1 VAKKLIISWSTY
13 EFMKYISG
21 LIITEPADYIVMVIC
36 KDDRRPILG
45 CEQLCRDAIY
55 AQRRHD
61 LFAVGKYL
69 KIKKLY
75 NLNCEPDVINVHK
88 LVAQIQIN
96 IMLSQ
101 IGEIYY
107 SDNIF
112 LNRIFKVFPKGVK
125 VYSFGD
131 IVDIPPSKE
140 VRLSIKD
147 YDKKKGVADLMV
159 GINNKKEKL
168 YFSYTEKFYKVGNI

>member
-1 VAKKLIISWSTY
+1 MKRLIISFNTY
-13 EFMKYISG
+13 DWMKWCSG
-21 LIITEPADYIVMVIC
+21 MLITEPHDYMIMVVC
-36 KDDRRPILG
+36 KDDRRPILE

-61 LFAVGKYL
+61 LFTIGKYL

-75 NLNCEPDVINVHK
+75 NLNCEPDIINIHK

-107 SDNIF
+107 SDNMF

-131 IVDIPPSKE
+131 IVDTLPSKE
-140 VRLSIKD
+140 IRLSIKD
-147 YDKKKGVADLMV
+147 YDKKKGVSDLMIGV
-159 GINNKKEKL
+159 NNKTEKL
-168 YFSYTEKFYKVGNI
+168 YFSYTEKFYEVKE